1 MSNNKSVPHFL
12 IIGAAKSGTTTLY
25 DDLKTSKALNLP
37 YDKEPAILIE
47 ARSRSDAIKKYNI
60 HFNSSTK
67 SDTIRGEASTY
78 YMMQPLFPDVSKFAL
93 DVCGSELKIIA
104 ILRHPVDRIISHV
117 THDYMVGRLKYR
129 DVDRALEK
137 DSKYLDSS
145 NYYMQLKTW
154 VDTFGLKNLSCIS
167 FKEYIT
173 NRRSMSQKVAEFVGI
188 DPNSLDY
195 REEISNASFELRR
208 NILSPEIM
216 KLYYRHI
223 RKYTPT
229 YLRKTGVNLFTKN
242 PDLGRLIFSQ
252 SLKDELIVHFSK
264 LEPKLSDLLGTKID
278 WEI

>member
-1 MSNNKSVPHFL
+1 MLNDKNVPQFL

-25 DDLKTSKALNLP
+25 NDLKTSKALNLP

-47 ARSRSDAIKKYNI
+47 ARSRADAIKKYNI
-60 HFNSSTK
+60 HFNSSTN
-67 SDTIRGEASTY
+67 SNTIRGEASTY

-93 DVCGSELKIIA
+93 DVCGSDLKLIA

-137 DSKYLDSS
+137 DSKYLDLS

-154 VDTFGLKNLSCIS
+154 VDTFGLQNLNCIS
-167 FKEYIT
+167 FKKYVT
-173 NRRSMSQKVAEFVGI
+173 NRRESQKIAKFIGI
-188 DPNSLDY
+188 DPNSLNY
-195 REEISNASFELRR
+195 TEAISNPSSKLKR
-208 NILSPEIM
+208 NFLSPEIM

-229 YLRKTGVNLFTKN
+229 SLRKTGVNLLTKN
-242 PDLGRLIFSQ
+242 PDLGQLSFSQ
-252 SLKDELIVHFSK
+252 SLKDKLIVHFSK
-264 LEPKLSDLLGTKID
+264 LEPELYDLLER
-278 WEI
+278 EIEW